1 MSLLRCCCEKGD
13 SFCSKYGTPIQKEDV
28 TEEQHIAVTEDDFVQ
43 EETAKEPVKETTEE
57 KKTEAA
63 ENVVQE
69 TETENTTEEE
79 TEQKEEPVSEPEE

>member
-1 MSLLRCCCEKGD
+1 MKKGD
-13 SFCSKYGTPIQKEDV
+13 SFCSKCGTPIQKEEDG
-28 TEEQHIAVTEDDFVQ
+28 TEEQHIAVTEDGLSRKKQQRACKRDHRG
-43 EETAKEPVKETTEE
+43 K